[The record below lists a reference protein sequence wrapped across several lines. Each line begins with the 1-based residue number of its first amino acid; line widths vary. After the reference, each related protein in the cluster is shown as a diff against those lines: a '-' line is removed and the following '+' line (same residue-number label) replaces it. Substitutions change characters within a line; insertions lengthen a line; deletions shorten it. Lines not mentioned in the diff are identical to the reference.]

1 MKLPLKELVKTL
13 VNEDKND
20 PSELISTHCVVA
32 CFKKCLKIHQPNLSY
47 KSCNY
52 DFTYFSAA
60 LQIVDLD
67 FLQLDGYLCLSKI
80 KQLPVQGAGS
90 GPPLIFGTW

>member
-1 MKLPLKELVKTL
+1 MKLLLKELVKKQG
-13 VNEDKND
+13 NENKNA

-52 DFTYFSAA
+52 DFTYFAAA

-67 FLQLDGYLCLSKI
+67 FLKLDGYLCLSKI
-80 KQLPVQGAGS
+80 KKYPVQAG
-90 GPPLIFGTW
+90 TT

>member
-1 MKLPLKELVKTL
+1 MKLLLKELVKKQG
-13 VNEDKND
+13 NENKNA

-52 DFTYFSAA
+52 DFTYFAVA
-60 LQIVDLD
+60 PQIVDLD
-67 FLQLDGYLCLSKI
+67 FLQLDGELCLSKVE
-80 KQLPVQGAGS
+80 QLQV
-90 GPPLIFGTW
+90 